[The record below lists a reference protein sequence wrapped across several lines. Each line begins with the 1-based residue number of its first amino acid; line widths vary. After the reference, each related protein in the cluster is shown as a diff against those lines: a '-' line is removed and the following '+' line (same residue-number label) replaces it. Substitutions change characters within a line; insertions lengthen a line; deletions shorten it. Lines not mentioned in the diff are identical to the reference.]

1 MTKRAVRT
9 RRSKI
14 EDEVPK
20 PSPKDKFF
28 AELEREEV
36 MRQAPV
42 PRFTPATAN
51 QKRMLGYLTEGR
63 KAVWAI
69 GAAGAGKSMVAA
81 FHGATLLKSKKVEK
95 ILLVRP
101 VVHVGNSI
109 GMLKGSLEE
118 KLAPWFA
125 QTVAHLE
132 KFLGKGY
139 TNYCLEKGIIS
150 YCAVE
155 FLRGYSFEDTY
166 VICEESQG
174 FTESEYE
181 MMLTRIGNN
190 SQVCFT
196 GDERQSAARDKSG
209 LTALMAM
216 IANVQDTQPDYLDDD
231 DIDVFFND
239 IGVVRYTVD
248 DIQRS
253 GLVKAFC
260 KVYYH
265 KDTP

>member
-14 EDEVPK
+14 DDEVPK

-28 AELEREEV
+28 AELEKEDV
-36 MRQAPV
+36 MRQQPV
-42 PRFTPATAN
+42 PKFTPATAN
-51 QKRMLGYLTEGR
+51 QKRMLGYLQEGR
-63 KAVWAI
+63 KAVWGI
-69 GAAGAGKSMVAA
+69 GAAGSGKSMVAA
-81 FHGATLLKSKKVEK
+81 YHGAMLLKSKKVEK

-139 TNYCLEKGIIS
+139 THYCLEKGIIS

-155 FLRGYSFEDTY
+155 FLRGYSFESTY

-174 FTESEYE
+174 FTEAEYE
-181 MMLTRIGNN
+181 MMLTRIGND

-216 IANVQDTQPDYLDDD
+216 ITNVIDTQPEYLDDED
-231 DIDVFFND
+231 LDVFFND

-265 KDTP
+265 KE

>member
-1 MTKRAVRT
+1 MSKSASRL
-9 RRSKI
+9 RRVKVAEEVKPQSKAKFI
-14 EDEVPK
+14 EVAKEIEIVAQQAVPK
-20 PSPKDKFF
+20 FI
-28 AELEREEV
+28 A
-36 MRQAPV
+36 A
-42 PRFTPATAN
+42 TPN
-51 QKRMLGYLTEGR
+51 QKRMLGYLQEGR
-63 KAVWAI
+63 KAVWGI
-69 GAAGAGKSMVAA
+69 GAAGSGKSMVAA
-81 FHGATLLKSKKVEK
+81 YHGATLLKSKKVEK

-139 TNYCLEKGIIS
+139 THYCLEKGIIS

-181 MMLTRIGNN
+181 MMLTRIGTN

-209 LTALMAM
+209 LTNLMQM
-216 IANVQDTQPDYLDDD
+216 IENVKDTQPDYLDDAD
-231 DIDVFFND
+231 LDVFFND
-239 IGVVRYTVD
+239 IGVVKYTVD

-260 KVYYH
+260 KMYYH
-265 KDTP
+265 KEN

>member
-1 MTKRAVRT
+1 MARSKAHVT
-9 RRSKI
+9 RRNGKDV
-14 EDEVPK
+14 EDRPQTKEKFLQVAHDVEVQSQKAVPK
-20 PSPKDKFF
+20 F
-28 AELEREEV
+28 V
-36 MRQAPV
+36 
-42 PRFTPATAN
+42 PATPN
-51 QKRMLGYLTEGR
+51 QQRMLGYLQEGR
-63 KAVWAI
+63 KAVWGI
-69 GAAGAGKSMVAA
+69 GASGAGKSIVAA
-81 FHGATLLKSKKVEK
+81 YHGAMLLKQKKVEK

-139 TNYCLEKGIIS
+139 THYCLEKGIIS

-155 FLRGYSFEDTY
+155 FLRGYSFESTY

-181 MMLTRIGNN
+181 MMLTRIGND

-209 LTALMAM
+209 LTNLMQM
-216 IANVQDTQPDYLDDD
+216 IENVKTTQPDYLDEADL
-231 DIDVFFND
+231 DVFFND
-239 IGVVRYTVD
+239 IGIVRYTVD

-265 KDTP
+265 KESV